1 MGWVISHMN
10 IIIPTKCLRETETWI
25 AFYHPKPT
33 NKFHVLLMPKHPYK
47 SMMDIHEEE
56 AIIMKDVI
64 VMAQSI
70 VNEFKLE
77 QSGYRLLTN
86 GGKYQD
92 IPYLHFHLIADE
104 LK

>member
-10 IIIPTKCLRETETWI
+10 MIIPTTCLRETDTWI

-47 SMMDIHEEE
+47 SMMDIPEDQ
-56 AIIMKDVI
+56 AIIMKEVI
-64 VMAQSI
+64 VIAQSI
-70 VNEFKLE
+70 VREFKLE
-77 QSGYRLLTN
+77 QCGYRLITN

-92 IPYLHFHLIADE
+92 VPYLHFHLIADS
-104 LK
+104 